1 MAVQGNVTF
10 DPLAFAEPVKDPEI
24 GEIIDLKTGAFLDVI
39 SFISGR
45 RYDGLIS
52 ERVSI
57 SESLANTPRYGCALC
72 ATPVYLVASREKRFF
87 FRHSRE
93 DGSCPSVTRS
103 MLSRE
108 EIKALKY
115 RGQRESLAHR
125 VVKERIVRS
134 LSADPSNEKILVEK
148 HWRSIRDPASR
159 RQPDVQAITVHG
171 RVAFE
176 AQLSTTFL
184 DVVAGRRT
192 FYRDE
197 GALLVWIMAE
207 FDPDYRRL
215 TTDDLLFPNNSN
227 ILVVDEETTV
237 LSESSGTFY
246 LRVHFRVPEI
256 VSGAIQ
262 DRWKSEIIAFRDLTA
277 NLDTQTAWS
286 FDYSG
291 QSEQLLKQEKESTE
305 RRDDDLRERI
315 CSFWIGRNHHTPG
328 GVSTEEAWR
337 SLIGELSARGV
348 TPPANERYDRAVTG
362 LMNGILSAREKQPI
376 GWDFKHLVEVAHRIC
391 DGYPEHALAMGF
403 ALRIYGCE
411 ELLVAQ
417 DKSKKWEKRARL
429 LKEAIRSG
437 DQRYLPDQDTLPF
450 LKFMFPEVGEKIERF
465 LASRL
470 AQSNL

>member
-24 GEIIDLKTGAFLDVI
+24 TEIIDLESGDFLDVV
-39 SFISGR
+39 SFISRR
-45 RYDGLIS
+45 RYDRLIS

-57 SESLANTPRYGCALC
+57 SESLSSKPRYGCALC

-103 MLSRE
+103 ALSRE
-108 EIKALKY
+108 DIRALKY
-115 RGQRESLAHR
+115 QGQRESLAHR
-125 VVKERIVRS
+125 LVKERIVRS
-134 LSADPSNEKILVEK
+134 LSADPSNDKILTEK
-148 HWRSIRDPASR
+148 HWRSTRDPASR
-159 RQPDVQAITVHG
+159 RQPDVQAITLHG

-184 DVVAGRRT
+184 DVVAGRRS
-192 FYRDE
+192 FYRNE
-197 GALLVWIMAE
+197 GALLVWVIAE
-207 FDPDYRRL
+207 FNPDYRRL

-237 LSESSGTFY
+237 LSENTGTFHI
-246 LRVHFRVPEI
+246 RAHFRVPEI

-262 DRWKSEIIAFRDLTA
+262 DRWDSKVVAFRDLTT
-277 NLDTQTAWS
+277 NLDTQTAWA

-291 QSEQLLKQEKESTE
+291 QSEQLLKREKESAD
-305 RRDDDLRERI
+305 RRDDDLRERV
-315 CSFWIGRNHHTPG
+315 CSFWIGRNQRTSDA
-328 GVSTEEAWR
+328 VSTEEAWR
-337 SLIGELSARGV
+337 RLIGELSARGV

-362 LMNGILSAREKQPI
+362 LMNGILSAREKQPV
-376 GWDFKHLVEVAHRIC
+376 GWDFKHLIEVAHRIC

-403 ALRIYGCE
+403 ALRAYRCD

-417 DKSKKWEKRARL
+417 DKSKKWEKRARS
-429 LKEAIRSG
+429 LKEAIRAG
-437 DQRYLPDQDTLPF
+437 DQRYLPDEDTLPF

-465 LASRL
+465 LALLL
-470 AQSNL
+470 AKSNF